1 LPSREQWY
9 WIVGALVLAVVVAL
23 GILHFRNRGSSPVI
37 ESKADVAVNPSLG
50 FRFERDG
57 TDVRLIWNADAAAI
71 IRATDGDLIINDGP
85 LTKTVH
91 LDANDLKRGTITYSP
106 LTSEL
111 VFRLNVNSP
120 DSSNALS
127 ESVRI
132 ISGLPSAAVEQP
144 GSPNEAALS
153 GPSQL
158 SHSISSS
165 STNPVLSE
173 TERAYQI
180 SAKKPVVP
188 QAGRVQSSSELITR
202 PVKLPGATVVHKTSP
217 AGKAAP
223 VRPTSDSGKSA
234 LNASKRDSDLN
245 SIGAAPV
252 SNHPE
257 FRQTPELIPVLPA
270 NSASSISGATSAF
283 SKRSG
288 GTVQPAQL
296 ISNGNPQYPKSAK
309 ESGISGSVELRF
321 KIGSTGDVYDVSVVK
336 GPAVLAEAAAES
348 VRARKYKPARVDGV
362 PTETEASAVFDFR
375 LN

>member
-1 LPSREQWY
+1 L
-9 WIVGALVLAVVVAL
+9 IVAVVLAL
-23 GILHFRNRGSSPVI
+23 GILHLRNRGSSPI
-37 ESKADVAVNPSLG
+37 TESKADISANPSLG

-57 TDVRLIWNADAAAI
+57 TDVRLIWNADAAGI
-71 IRATDGDLIINDGP
+71 VRATDGDLIINDGP

-111 VFRLNVNSP
+111 VFRLSVNSP
-120 DSSNALS
+120 DAANPVS

-132 ISGLPSAAVEQP
+132 ISGLPSVAMDQP
-144 GSPNEAALS
+144 AQPSAAALN
-153 GPSQL
+153 
-158 SHSISSS
+158 SSS
-165 STNPVLSE
+165 PVSHTVSSASGNAALSE
-173 TERAYQI
+173 TERAYQVF
-180 SAKKPVVP
+180 AKKPVDT
-188 QAGRVQSSSELITR
+188 QTGRVRSSSELMAR
-202 PVKLPGATVVHKTSP
+202 PMKLPDTSFVRKSSP
-217 AGKAAP
+217 AGKAGQ
-223 VRPTSDSGKSA
+223 VRTSDTAKSA
-234 LNASKRDSDLN
+234 LTASKRDSDLS

-252 SNHPE
+252 SNHPA

-270 NSASSISGATSAF
+270 SSASSVPGATSVL

-309 ESGISGSVELRF
+309 DAGVSGAVELRF

-336 GPAVLAEAAAES
+336 GPAILAEAAAES
-348 VRARKYKPARVDGV
+348 VRGRKYKPARVDGV